1 MAFIKTTWVDNS
13 EPSINASQLNRIED
27 GIDSHEKEIEK
38 LWIVVG
44 DLPEEY
50 HLSDFITELSF
61 TLEASNWS
69 NSKYVLTDEDL
80 GDSTI
85 IKILTKPVSITS
97 TQRTA
102 LEKAKI
108 DVVTEGN
115 GTVTLQAFGT
125 VPSIDVPILIL
136 VL

>member
-69 NSKYVLTDEDL
+69 NSQYVLTDEDL